1 MEIKMFNAELY
12 DTPLVRL
19 YRTEYS
25 SDYERMRKNGTP
37 ITDRDVRQIL
47 GYPADKRKKF
57 LGIF

>member
-1 MEIKMFNAELY
+1 MFNTELY